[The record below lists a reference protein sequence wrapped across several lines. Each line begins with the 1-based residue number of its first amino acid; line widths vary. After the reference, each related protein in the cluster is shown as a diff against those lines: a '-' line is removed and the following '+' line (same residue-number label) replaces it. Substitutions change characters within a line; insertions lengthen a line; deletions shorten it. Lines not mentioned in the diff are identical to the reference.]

1 MSLAAGTRIGAYEI
15 LGLIGAGGMGEVY
28 RARDT
33 RLARDVAIKVLPDQV
48 AGDRD
53 RLARFER
60 EARTLA
66 SLTHP
71 NILTIYA
78 FETEAGLPYAVTEL
92 VEGESLR
99 ARLGRERLSAG
110 EAVEIAATIAG
121 ALSAAHA
128 RGVVHRDMKPENVL
142 LTPDGRVKVLD
153 FGLAA
158 IASPTTASAQT
169 ATANVITQP
178 GTVLGTPGYMSPEQV
193 RGEATDHRTDIFAL
207 GCITY
212 ELLAGKP
219 AFVRRSVADT
229 LSAILR
235 DPAPELP
242 VAGIYHARELQHVI
256 ARCLEKQP
264 DRRFQ
269 SASDL
274 AFALREHGATS
285 AHPRGAAGEAAY
297 IDQRPSIAVLPF
309 ANLSADPEQEYFC
322 DGMAEEIVNAL
333 VHVDGLRVLARTS
346 SFAFKGRQEDV
357 REIGRRLD
365 AGLIIE
371 GSVRRSGDRLRITA
385 QLVDVSDGSHLW
397 SEKYDR
403 RAADVFAVQDGI
415 ALAVVENL
423 KVRVLAGER
432 AAMARRPAMNLRAYD
447 AYLKGLFHWNR
458 LAPDAFAT
466 SCESF
471 EEAIRLDPQFA
482 PAYVFL
488 GQAHASP
495 AFWADAEPGLAMG
508 KALPLVEQA
517 LALDPQCAEAH
528 TARGILAGFF
538 EYRWDLAE
546 ECFRTGLRLGP
557 GLAFVHL
564 QLMGFSLIRQ
574 RTEDAILEGRVTLRL
589 DPLSPTTS
597 AWAALWL
604 ASAGMYEE
612 ARQHL
617 ETIAATNPT
626 YWMPR
631 YAMAVLL
638 ALGGNLRE
646 ARAEAEA
653 AVTLS
658 GAASQA
664 LAVLG
669 VLVYL
674 SGDTVRGDAIRDE
687 MRQRANGRYVSPT
700 ALAFVDL
707 ARGDIEAGVADV
719 LRASQVHDPSLPYW
733 RLNIPRLLPS
743 DPRIDDALRAI
754 GV

>member
-1 MSLAAGTRIGAYEI
+1 MLLQAGTRIGPYEI
-15 LGLIGAGGMGEVY
+15 TATLGAGGMGEVY

-33 RLARDVAIKVLPDQV
+33 RLAREGAIKVLPDQV
-48 AGDRD
+48 ALDRD

-60 EARTLA
+60 EARALA
-66 SLTHP
+66 ALAHP

-78 FETEAGLPYAVTEL
+78 FETDAGLPYAVTEL

-99 ARLGRERLSAG
+99 ARLCREPLVAG
-110 EAVEIAATIAG
+110 DAVEIAATIAG

-128 RGVVHRDMKPENVL
+128 RGIVHRDLKPENVL
-142 LTPDGRVKVLD
+142 LTPDGRVKVVD

-158 IASPTTASAQT
+158 ITSVAGGGAQT
-169 ATANVITQP
+169 TTTNLETQP

-212 ELLAGKP
+212 ELLTGQP

-235 DPAPELP
+235 DPAPDLP
-242 VAGIYHARELQHVI
+242 VAAIPHPRELQHVI

-285 AHPRGAAGEAAY
+285 ARPGGAAGEAAHS
-297 IDQRPSIAVLPF
+297 DRRPSIAVLPF

-322 DGMAEEIVNAL
+322 DGMAEEIINAL

-346 SFAFKGRQEDV
+346 SFAFKGRHEDV

-365 AGLIIE
+365 VGLIIE

-385 QLVDVSDGSHLW
+385 QLVGVGDGSHLW

-403 RAADVFAVQDGI
+403 PGTDVFAVQDEI

-423 KVRVLAGER
+423 KVCVLAGER
-432 AAMARRPAMNLRAYD
+432 AAMTRRPAMNLRAYD

-458 LAPDAFAT
+458 LAPDAFPM

-471 EEAIRLDPQFA
+471 EEAIRLDAQFA

-488 GQAHASP
+488 AQAHASP
-495 AFWADAEPGLAMG
+495 AFWADVEPALALD

-528 TARGILAGFF
+528 TARGILAGYF

-546 ECFRTGLRLGP
+546 ECLRTGLRLGP

-564 QLMGFSLIRQ
+564 HQMGLSFIRQ
-574 RTEDAILEGRVTLRL
+574 RTADAILEGRITLRL

-604 ASAGMYEE
+604 ACVGMYDEG
-612 ARQHL
+612 RQHL
-617 ETIAATNPT
+617 EAIAATNPT

-631 YAMAVLL
+631 WNMAILL
-638 ALGGNLRE
+638 ALGGKLQE

-669 VLVYL
+669 PLVYL
-674 SGDTVRGDAIRDE
+674 SGDTVRGDAIHDE
-687 MRQRANGRYVSPT
+687 MRQRANLRYVSPT
-700 ALAFVDL
+700 ALALVDL
-707 ARGDIEAGVADV
+707 ARGDIEAGVANV
-719 LRASQVHDPSLPYW
+719 LRASEVHDPSLPFW
-733 RLNIPRLLPS
+733 RLNVSRLLPS
-743 DPRIDDALRAI
+743 DPRIDDALKAI